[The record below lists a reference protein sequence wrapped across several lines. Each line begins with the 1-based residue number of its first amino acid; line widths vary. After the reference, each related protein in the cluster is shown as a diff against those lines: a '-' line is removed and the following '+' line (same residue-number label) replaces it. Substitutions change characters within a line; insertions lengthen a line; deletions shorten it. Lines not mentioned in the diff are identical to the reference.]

1 MSLKLSDMTQVLQL
15 TTRKGVDSQRWQR
28 PQYVHFL
35 PPCNHACP
43 AGEDIQGWLAYA
55 QAGEYEKAWH
65 RLVENNPCRRRT
77 AAPVTTRAKAAAI
90 AVISTPR
97 SRSTPWSASSAIWRR
112 RMAGRFRSGRRR
124 ERRCWWSVPAPAV
137 FPAPITSR
145 ASGDVG
151 VQIIASL
158 NGSSREGWVDF
169 AVQLEQAGASAIELN
184 VYRVPADPLETGQ
197 AVEQSY
203 VDVLRA
209 VKARVKI
216 PVAVK
221 LGPHFSSP
229 GNMAKQLVDA
239 RADGL
244 VLFSRFFEPD
254 VDLATLTARSDLE
267 PSTRYEMRL
276 PLMWTALLSGKLNAS
291 LAAGTGVWTH
301 EEVVKYLLVGADVVM
316 TASSLLEH
324 GPGHLETLSNG
335 LQEWMASRGFGSID
349 ALRGPLV
356 VSRRHADP
364 AAFMRAQYY
373 QILTA
378 GHFPARR

>member
-1 MSLKLSDMTQVLQL
+1 MDL
-15 TTRKGVDSQRWQR
+15 TTRYLGLELKHPIVAAASPLTGNIDGIRR
-28 PQYVHFL
+28 L
-35 PPCNHACP
+35 AD
-43 AGEDIQGWLAYA
+43 AG
-55 QAGEYEKAWH
+55 
-65 RLVENNPCRRRT
+65 
-77 AAPVTTRAKAAAI
+77 AAAI
-90 AVISTPR
+90 VMESVYEEQVRAEE
-97 SRSTPWSASSAIWRR
+97 
-112 RMAGRFRSGRRR
+112 FRHVALLEEGAESQPEATAYFPESPD
-124 ERRCWWSVPAPAV
+124 ERGVLEAHLETLR
-137 FPAPITSR
+137 R

-151 VQIIASL
+151 VPIIASL

-169 AVQLEQAGASAIELN
+169 AVQLEQAGASALELN

-221 LGPHFSSP
+221 LGPYFSSP

-239 RADGL
+239 EADGI

-254 VDLATLTARSDLE
+254 VDLATLTARSELE
-267 PSTRYEMRL
+267 PSTRYEIRL

-301 EEVVKYLLVGADVVM
+301 EEVVKYLLVGADVVT

-349 ALRGPLV
+349 ALRGRLA

-373 QILTA
+373 QIQTA
-378 GHFPARR
+378 GHFAARR